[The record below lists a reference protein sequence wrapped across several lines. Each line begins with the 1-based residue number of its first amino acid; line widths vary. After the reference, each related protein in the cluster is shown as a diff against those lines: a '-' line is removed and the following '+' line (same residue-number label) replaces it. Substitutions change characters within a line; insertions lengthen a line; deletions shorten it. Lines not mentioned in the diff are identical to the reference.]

1 MTKQLLAVVV
11 VAVVLSTVIGFTI
24 GSSTS
29 PENANAATEQ
39 TEVVKQLKRL
49 NVQMAALNMK
59 TSALNSKTGDTQT
72 AEDPSS
78 RHPRGL
84 EERAQDPLTCKVVL
98 RDLPCA
104 AGVQPVLR
112 GNALDAFENVLGML
126 EREQPLADG

>member
-1 MTKQLLAVVV
+1 MTKQLLTVVV

-72 AEDPSS
+72 AEGSV
-78 RHPRGL
+78 RGL
-84 EERAQDPLTCKVVL
+84 LTIICDYTAPINCKP
-98 RDLPCA
+98 R
-104 AGVQPVLR
+104 
-112 GNALDAFENVLGML
+112 
-126 EREQPLADG
+126 